1 MAKSMSTGEGVVTPK
16 FYNGRLHFFPQG
28 AENND
33 FIRKEPPSLEFPTL
47 EFPNNTKAPSLEM
60 LKLLDSLLTQTL
72 GLNLI

>member
-1 MAKSMSTGEGVVTPK
+1 MADCIFS
-16 FYNGRLHFFPQG
+16 PQG

-33 FIRKEPPSLEFPTL
+33 FIRKEPPSLEFP
-47 EFPNNTKAPSLEM
+47 NNTKSPSLET

>member
-1 MAKSMSTGEGVVTPK
+1 MADCIFS
-16 FYNGRLHFFPQG
+16 PQG
-28 AENND
+28 AENYD

-47 EFPNNTKAPSLEM
+47 EFPNNTKSPSLEM